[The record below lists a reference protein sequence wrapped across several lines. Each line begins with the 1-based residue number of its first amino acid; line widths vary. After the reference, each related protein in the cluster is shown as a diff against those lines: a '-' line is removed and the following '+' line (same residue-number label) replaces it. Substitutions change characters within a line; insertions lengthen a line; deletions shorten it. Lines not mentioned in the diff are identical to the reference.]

1 MKLVIVEIGGSSPLA
16 RGPLVRR
23 RRQLRGCGLI
33 PARAGTTWRAAGS
46 GPWHGAHPRSRGDHP
61 RACGFSAGGRGS
73 SPLARGPHTRAFR
86 LGVRLGLIPAR
97 AGTTTPP
104 KPRSC
109 ARRAHPRSRGD
120 HSNAPQNAS
129 QNRGSSP
136 LARGPP
142 CLDAFHNYAAGLIP
156 ARAGTT
162 APRSRTSTITRAH
175 PRSRGDHPETH
186 KPRKNNQ
193 GSSPLARGPPEET
206 FTSMRWPGLIPA
218 RAGTTLTQQGGRK
231 I

>member
-1 MKLVIVEIGGSSPLA
+1 MISL
-16 RGPLVRR
+16 
-23 RRQLRGCGLI
+23 
-33 PARAGTTWRAAGS
+33 W
-46 GPWHGAHPRSRGDHP
+46 AHPRSRGDHLWVP
-61 RACGFSAGGRGS
+61 PSIFRVAGS

-136 LARGPP
+136 LARGPRAHVG
-142 CLDAFHNYAAGLIP
+142 CEVDGAGLIP

-162 APRSRTSTITRAH
+162 AGLGHTKVSVWAH
-175 PRSRGDHPETH
+175 PRSRGDHRILRIFQH
-186 KPRKNNQ
+186 ALM
-193 GSSPLARGPPEET
+193 GSSPLARGPRHLRAVHRPAE
-206 FTSMRWPGLIPA
+206 GLIPA
-218 RAGTTLTQQGGRK
+218 RAGTTLP
-231 I
+231 